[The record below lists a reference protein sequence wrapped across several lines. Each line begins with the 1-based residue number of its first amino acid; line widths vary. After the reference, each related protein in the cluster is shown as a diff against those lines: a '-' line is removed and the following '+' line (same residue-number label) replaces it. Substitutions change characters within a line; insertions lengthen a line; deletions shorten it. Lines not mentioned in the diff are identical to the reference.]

1 MVKKFPYS
9 RQQILKQDISAV
21 NKVLKSNYLT
31 QGPVVKEFEKKIS
44 KKVNVKYAVAVNS
57 ATSALHIS
65 CLALGLKKNEFIWTV
80 PTTFVASANC
90 GVYCGAKID
99 FVDINERTFNIDIN
113 KLTQKLQ
120 STKKRPKILV
130 TVHLGGQPTEQEKI
144 WKLAKKYNFYVIE
157 DASHSLGAS
166 RNKNFV
172 GNCKWS
178 NITVFSFHPVK
189 IITTGE
195 GGMAVTNNKQIY
207 EKLDIL
213 KNHGITR
220 NQLNLKRK
228 KLGFWYYEQQFL
240 GFNYRLSDISAALGI
255 SQLKRLNK
263 FILERNKIAK
273 RYDLLLQNLPVKPQE
288 IKKGNKSSFHL
299 YIILLELKKIKKS
312 YNQIFTALRNKGI
325 MINLH
330 YLPVHLQPFYKK
342 FGFKSGSFP
351 VSESYAK
358 QAISLPIYPGLTK
371 VEQIKIIKIL
381 KKIIS

>member
-9 RQQILKQDISAV
+9 RQQILRQDISAV

-57 ATSALHIS
+57 ATSALHIA

-120 STKKRPKILV
+120 STKKKPKILV

-178 NITVFSFHPVK
+178 DITVFSFHPVK

-273 RYDLLLQNLPVKPQE
+273 RYDLLLKNLPVKPQE

-342 FGFKSGSFP
+342 FGFKNGSFP
-351 VSESYAK
+351 VSENYAK

-371 VEQIKIIKIL
+371 VEQIKIVKIL
-381 KKIIS
+381 KKITS

>member
-9 RQQILKQDISAV
+9 RQKILKQDIVAV
-21 NKVLKSNYLT
+21 NKVLKSSYLT
-31 QGPVVKEFEKKIS
+31 QGPAVKEFENKVS

-65 CLALGLKKNEFIWTV
+65 CLALGLKKNDFLWTV

-90 GVYCGAKID
+90 GVYCGADVD
-99 FVDINERTFNIDIN
+99 FVDIDEKTFNIDVN
-113 KLTQKLQ
+113 KLSEKL
-120 STKKRPKILV
+120 KKSKRKPKILV

-144 WKLAKKYNFYVIE
+144 WKLAKKYNFFIIE

-166 RNKNFV
+166 RKKNLV

-178 NITVFSFHPVK
+178 DICIFSFHPVK

-195 GGMAVTNNKQIY
+195 GGMAVTNNKNVY

-220 NQLNLKRK
+220 KQSDLKIK
-228 KLGFWYYEQQFL
+228 KLGFWYYEQHVL

-255 SQLKRLNK
+255 SQLKSLNK
-263 FILERNKIAK
+263 FISERNNIAK
-273 RYDLLLQNLPVKPQE
+273 RYNHLLKKLPVRSQE
-288 IKKGNKSSFHL
+288 IKKENKSSFHL
-299 YIILLELKKIKKS
+299 YIILLDLKKIKKN
-312 YNQIFTALRNKGI
+312 YNQIFSSLRKKGV

-330 YLPVHLQPFYKK
+330 YLPVHLQPFYKS
-342 FGFKSGSFP
+342 FGFKKGSFP
-351 VSESYAK
+351 VSENYSK
-358 QAISLPIYPGLTK
+358 RAISLPIYPGLK
-371 VEQIKIIKIL
+371 EKEQKKIVKTLTKIIT
-381 KKIIS
+381 